1 MERWIYALI
10 AIAAGA
16 LFCFRGYFA
25 FRIII
30 PIWGFFAGFSFGAGL
45 VAAIADDGFLAT
57 GLSWLVGLAGGLLF
71 AVLAYLFYEVAIMIA
86 MGSIG
91 FAIGAGALVALG
103 VEWTWVVVLVGVIV
117 GALLAI
123 AAIAVDLPTVV
134 LVVASAVGGASAITT
149 GLMLLTGA
157 LDTADFTD
165 ESVTAQADNDWWWY
179 VVYVVLVVLGIT
191 SQLRLTRR
199 LLRPIREEW
208 ESAELA

>member
-45 VAAIADDGFLAT
+45 VAAVTGDGFLAT

-103 VEWTWVVVLVGVIV
+103 VEWAWLVVLAGVIV
-117 GALLAI
+117 GALLAF

-134 LVVASAVGGASAITT
+134 LVVLSAIGGASAVTT

-165 ESVTAQADNDWWWY
+165 ESVTAQADNAWWWY

-208 ESAELA
+208 EGAELA